1 MAAFVRVFMVVF
13 LVIPL
18 FGWHKL
24 VHPWLAVLALLAAAA
39 EAAYVARRLR
49 ATKRIKDDV
58 RLAVVDVAFCII
70 LMAVGSQAA
79 APHDRNVIMTEV
91 IPFSLI
97 ASLILAF
104 AIGLRVRSLL
114 AILVLWGSWCLALL
128 PDAGLKLGSD
138 LLGFVMWFVVGLY
151 VATQLRSMAAET
163 AKATAAAREAEA
175 KTAKATA
182 AAREAKAKLERE
194 RLFRDVHNDV
204 AGIFDL
210 LAVDMRLPEDARD
223 LAASGGRA
231 ARNMLRDVH
240 GDRPAFHDR
249 LMELTSRYRLRGM
262 LVHPRFHID
271 DEPPD
276 DVADV
281 VLGAAAA
288 ALANTRRHSGPAPE
302 ATFFAAFDSDG
313 VLIVSVI
320 DEGTGFDVDSV
331 RTGGGL
337 GRLPQ
342 AVRDIGG
349 SWEIR
354 SAPGEG
360 TQVHITWPAEEEE
373 R

>member
-1 MAAFVRVFMVVF
+1 MVVF

-39 EAAYVARRLR
+39 EAAYVAQRLR
-49 ATKRIKDDV
+49 DTKKIRDDV
-58 RLAVVDVAFCII
+58 RLAVVDVAFCIM
-70 LMAVGSQAA
+70 LMTVGSQAA

-128 PDAGLKLGSD
+128 PDVGLKLGSD

-151 VATQLRSMAAET
+151 VATQLRSMAVKTAE
-163 AKATAAAREAEA
+163 ATAAAHKA
-175 KTAKATA
+175 KTELDHQ
-182 AAREAKAKLERE
+182 RI
-194 RLFRDVHNDV
+194 FRDMHNDV
-204 AGIFDL
+204 VGIFDL

-231 ARNMLRDVH
+231 ARNLLRGVH
-240 GDRPAFHDR
+240 GDQPAFYAR

-271 DEPPD
+271 DEPPE
-276 DVADV
+276 DVADA

-288 ALANTRRHSGPAPE
+288 ALANVRRHSGPAPE
-302 ATFFAAFDSDG
+302 ATFFAAFDADG
-313 VLIVSVI
+313 VLIVSVV

-331 RTGGGL
+331 RPGGGL

-349 SWEIR
+349 SFEVR
-354 SAPGEG
+354 STPGEG
-360 TQVHITWPAEEEE
+360 TQVHITWPAEEE
-373 R
+373 